1 MQKQLI
7 TDILTEEYRKEL
19 DALELRLSKANKLPK
34 ELINLDMDRKRR
46 DDIQGFI
53 IDLQSLRQQEAQN
66 VIDAAN
72 DFKYPSGQD
81 YFTQTFQQQ
90 KGEVLK

>member
-7 TDILTEEYRKEL
+7 TDQLIDITEKEIIKLGKKKKNASSLEKKEYF
-19 DALELRLSKANKLPK
+19 SS
-34 ELINLDMDRKRR
+34 LIHSCNFFLGKM
-46 DDIQGFI
+46 
-53 IDLQSLRQQEAQN
+53 QSLRQQEAQN

-81 YFTQTFQQQ
+81 YFTQTFKQQ